1 LSSIEAIM
9 WRTGHDAT
17 LRMAVGSLM
26 ILDHLPERE
35 AVIARLDAAA
45 RQAPRLRWRLDDP
58 TGTRTRPGWVEVPDF
73 SAARHVRSMA
83 VGSPGDRRQL
93 LELVGLLEPA
103 PFDPDR
109 GPWDVTLIE
118 GLEGGKAALYMRA
131 HHVLTDGQGGLSMM
145 ALIVDESMP
154 PPPPVE
160 VATEDVLAEPLAD
173 ALASVPDVPAGDAP
187 RKRKPGT
194 VSINIDLTSAA
205 APVAQGV
212 AAGVSFAKTINPLEV
227 LVRSVQW
234 GLDMAS
240 SVSHQVVVTGGRLS
254 PIPPSGAMTSRF
266 EVLSIPDAREA
277 ARALGG
283 SRNDLL
289 IAAASAGLGLYHE
302 KVGAP
307 CYELRLALPT
317 TQHRNTGAYGGNWVA
332 PTRVEVPTSAE
343 HPGPHFGIV
352 AERIAKARREPVMRV
367 ASGVA
372 SVVGRLP
379 TRVLTPALH
388 AQASSVDFVATAVPG
403 FRTDRH
409 VGGALI
415 EECFPFGPR
424 LGCLANISALA
435 NGDRLDIGIAV
446 DPHAIP
452 DSDLLVDCLAQAFRA
467 YAPEPDVVP
476 ERRRP
481 SRTSS

>member
-1 LSSIEAIM
+1 M

-17 LRMAVGSLM
+17 LRMAVGTLM

-35 AVIARLDAAA
+35 AVVARLDAAA
-45 RQAPRLRWRLDDP
+45 QQAPRLRWRLDDP
-58 TGTRTRPGWVEVPDF
+58 TGTRVRPGWVEVADF
-73 SAARHVRSMA
+73 SAARHLRTMA

-131 HHVLTDGQGGLSMM
+131 HHVLTDGQGGLSM
-145 ALIVDESMP
+145 LGLVVDEAMP
-154 PPPPVE
+154 PPPPPAE
-160 VATEDVLAEPLAD
+160 VAVDEVVAEA
-173 ALASVPDVPAGDAP
+173 AASVPDVPETEGQ
-187 RKRKPGT
+187 RKRRPGT

-212 AAGVSFAKTINPLEV
+212 AAGVSFAKTINPIDV

-388 AQASSVDFVATAVPG
+388 AQANSVDFVATAVPG

-424 LGCLANISALA
+424 LGCLANISAFA

-446 DPHAIP
+446 DPNAIP
-452 DSDLLVDCLAQAFRA
+452 DSDLLVECLAQAFRA
-467 YAPEPDVVP
+467 YAPEPDVTP

-481 SRTSS
+481 NRTST

>member
-1 LSSIEAIM
+1 M

-17 LRMAVGSLM
+17 LRMAVGTLM
-26 ILDHLPERE
+26 ILDRVPTRQ
-35 AVIARLDAAA
+35 AVIARLEAAA
-45 RQAPRLRWRLDDP
+45 EQAPRLRWRLDDP
-58 TGTRTRPGWVEVPDF
+58 TGTHVRPGWVENPDF
-73 SAARHVRSMA
+73 SAARHLRTMA
-83 VGSPGDRRQL
+83 LGSPGDRSQL
-93 LELVGLLEPA
+93 LELIALLEPS

-118 GLEGGKAALYMRA
+118 GLEGGRAALYLRA
-131 HHVLTDGQGGLSMM
+131 HHVLTDGLGGLS
-145 ALIVDESMP
+145 LIGLLVDEAIP
-154 PPPPVE
+154 PAPVVE
-160 VATEDVLAEPLAD
+160 APAAEPFTAE
-173 ALASVPDVPAGDAP
+173 AAEEAEAEVSS
-187 RKRKPGT
+187 KRKPGT

-212 AAGVSFAKTINPLEV
+212 AAGVSFARTINPLE
-227 LVRSVQW
+227 LFVRSVQW

-266 EVLSIPDAREA
+266 DVLTIPDARDA

-289 IAAASAGLGLYHE
+289 VAGASAGLGLYHE
-302 KVGAP
+302 KVGQP

-317 TQHRNTGAYGGNWVA
+317 TQHRESGVFGGNWVA
-332 PTRVEVPTSAE
+332 PTRLEVPTSAE

-352 AERIAKARREPVMRV
+352 AERLAHARREPVMRI
-367 ASGVA
+367 AGSVA

-388 AQASSVDFVATAVPG
+388 AQANSVDFVATAVPG
-403 FRTDRH
+403 FRTERH

-424 LGCLANISALA
+424 LGCLANISAFG
-435 NGDRLDIGIAV
+435 NGDRLDIGIVV
-446 DPHAIP
+446 DPNAIP
-452 DSDLLVDCLAQAFRA
+452 DSQLLVECLATAFKA
-467 YAPEPDVVP
+467 YAPEA
-476 ERRRP
+476 ESATQRRRTTRP
-481 SRTSS
+481 SS

>member
-1 LSSIEAIM
+1 M

-17 LRMAVGSLM
+17 LRMAVGTLM
-26 ILDHLPERE
+26 VLDHLPERD
-35 AVIARLDAAA
+35 AVIARLEFAAQ
-45 RQAPRLRWRLDDP
+45 QAPRLRWRLDDP
-58 TGTRTRPGWVEVPDF
+58 TGTRSRPSWVEVPDF
-73 SAARHVRSMA
+73 SAARHLRTMA

-93 LELVGLLEPA
+93 LDLVGLLEPA
-103 PFDPDR
+103 PFEPDR

-118 GLEGGKAALYMRA
+118 GLEGGRAALYLRA
-131 HHVLTDGQGGLSMM
+131 HHVLTDGQGGLSMIGL
-145 ALIVDESMP
+145 LIDEAMP
-154 PPPPVE
+154 PPPPPE
-160 VATEDVLAEPLAD
+160 PIPEALDADAIAEDVAD
-173 ALASVPDVPAGDAP
+173 AIPPEGEAKP
-187 RKRKPGT
+187 KRKPGT

-212 AAGVSFAKTINPLEV
+212 AASVSFAKTINPIDV

-254 PIPPSGAMTSRF
+254 PIPPSGATTSRF
-266 EVLSIPDAREA
+266 EVLTFNDARDA

-289 IAAASAGLGLYHE
+289 VAAASAGLGLYHE

-317 TQHRNTGAYGGNWVA
+317 TQHRDGGAYGGNWVA
-332 PTRVEVPTSAE
+332 PTRVEVPTNAD

-352 AERIAKARREPVMRV
+352 AERIAKARREPVMRM

-372 SVVGRLP
+372 SVVGHLP
-379 TRVLTPALH
+379 TRVLAPAFH
-388 AQASSVDFVATAVPG
+388 AQANSVDFVATAVPG
-403 FRTDRH
+403 FRTERH
-409 VGGALI
+409 IGGALI

-452 DSDLLVDCLAQAFRA
+452 DSDLLVECLAEAFRA
-467 YAPEPDVVP
+467 YVPEPERVSP

-481 SRTSS
+481 TRTTS

>member
-1 LSSIEAIM
+1 
-9 WRTGHDAT
+9 
-17 LRMAVGSLM
+17 M
-26 ILDHLPERE
+26 ILDHLPERD
-35 AVIARLDAAA
+35 AVIARLEAAA
-45 RQAPRLRWRLDDP
+45 QQAPRLRWRLDDP
-58 TGTRTRPGWVEVPDF
+58 TGSRSRPGWVEVPDF
-73 SAARHVRSMA
+73 TAARHLRTMA

-93 LELVGLLEPA
+93 LDLVGLLEPA

-118 GLEGGKAALYMRA
+118 GLEGGRAALYMRA
-131 HHVLTDGQGGLSMM
+131 HHVLTDGQGGLSM
-145 ALIVDESMP
+145 LGLLVDEAI
-154 PPPPVE
+154 PPPPVVE
-160 VATEDVLAEPLAD
+160 PTPDELAVDAMSE
-173 ALASVPDVPAGDAP
+173 ALASGPEVETTP
-187 RKRKPGT
+187 KRKPGT

-212 AAGVSFAKTINPLEV
+212 AAGVSLAKTINPIDLF
-227 LVRSVQW
+227 VRSVQW

-266 EVLSIPDAREA
+266 EVLTFPEARDA

-289 IAAASAGLGLYHE
+289 VAAASAGLGLYHE

-317 TQHRNTGAYGGNWVA
+317 TQHRNSGAYGGNWVA
-332 PTRVEVPTSAE
+332 PTRVEVPTNAD
-343 HPGPHFGIV
+343 HPGPHFGVV
-352 AERIAKARREPVMRV
+352 AERLAKARREPVMRV
-367 ASGVA
+367 ASSVA

-379 TRVLTPALH
+379 NRVLTPALH

-403 FRTDRH
+403 FRTERH
-409 VGGALI
+409 VGGALV

-452 DSDLLVDCLAQAFRA
+452 DSDLLVECLAQAFRA
-467 YAPEPDVVP
+467 YVPEADVVP

-481 SRTSS
+481 SRTTT

>member
-1 LSSIEAIM
+1 M
-9 WRTGHDAT
+9 
-17 LRMAVGSLM
+17 
-26 ILDHLPERE
+26 
-35 AVIARLDAAA
+35 
-45 RQAPRLRWRLDDP
+45 
-58 TGTRTRPGWVEVPDF
+58 
-73 SAARHVRSMA
+73 
-83 VGSPGDRRQL
+83 
-93 LELVGLLEPA
+93 
-103 PFDPDR
+103 
-109 GPWDVTLIE
+109 
-118 GLEGGKAALYMRA
+118 
-131 HHVLTDGQGGLSMM
+131 
-145 ALIVDESMP
+145 
-154 PPPPVE
+154 
-160 VATEDVLAEPLAD
+160 
-173 ALASVPDVPAGDAP
+173 PDVPETEGQ

-212 AAGVSFAKTINPLEV
+212 AAGVSFAKTINPIDV

-266 EVLSIPDAREA
+266 EVLTIPDAREA

-388 AQASSVDFVATAVPG
+388 AQANSVDFVATAVPG

-452 DSDLLVDCLAQAFRA
+452 DSDLLVECLAQAFRA
-467 YAPEPDVVP
+467 YAPEPDVTP

-481 SRTSS
+481 SRTST